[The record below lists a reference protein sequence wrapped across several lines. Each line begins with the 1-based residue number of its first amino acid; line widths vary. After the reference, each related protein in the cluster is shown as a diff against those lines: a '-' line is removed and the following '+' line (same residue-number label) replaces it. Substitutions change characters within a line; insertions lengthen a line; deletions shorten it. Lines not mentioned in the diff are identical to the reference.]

1 MGIDCT
7 GVLLGQG
14 LYAARSMVRALSELE
29 RGTIVVL
36 PSATF
41 PESELR
47 KIVAI
52 QHYEERLLCTTLL
65 LRDPELRIVYITSL
79 PVDEAIIEY
88 YLRFLPDPAGA
99 RHRLHMVVVG
109 EDSGRALTAKVLD
122 APHVIDKVRSLVGEA
137 EQAYVL
143 PFNITALEGRFAE
156 LIGIPLFG
164 AAPELAVLG
173 SKTGSRR
180 AARKAGVAVLDG
192 EEDLRSVA
200 EVDAAIEGLHARRPQ
215 AEAVVVKLNDGFSG
229 QGNAI
234 VELDGFSSLES
245 SAVTFCADE
254 ESWPSYAAKVQDGGA
269 VVEELVRAPG
279 VVSPS
284 VQLRITPGGAVEV
297 LSNHDQILGG
307 LEGQVYLGCRFP
319 ARPGYRLDIQE
330 RARRVGEVLA
340 ADGVVGA
347 FGIDF
352 VLMPSNEGYDI
363 RLSEINLRMG
373 GTTHPFWMARLV
385 TGGVYDPSIGELV
398 AGGRAKS
405 YVASDNLKGTAL
417 LGHTPADV
425 IAEVEA
431 AGLAFDQKRG
441 TGATLHLLGA
451 LPNFGKMGVTCIA
464 DSHEDANALYEE
476 VTAALVRPRT

>member
-1 MGIDCT
+1 MLT
-7 GVLLGQG
+7 
-14 LYAARSMVRALSELE
+14 ALSNLE

-47 KIVAI
+47 KIVGI

-79 PVDEAIIEY
+79 PIDEAIIEY
-88 YLRFLPDPAGA
+88 YLRFLPDPSSA
-99 RHRLHMVVVG
+99 RARLHLVTVG
-109 EDSGRALTAKVLD
+109 EDSQRALSEKVLD
-122 APHVIDKVRSLVGEA
+122 APRVVDEVRTLVAGA
-137 EQAYVL
+137 EQAYIL
-143 PFNITALEGRFAE
+143 PFNVTAFEGRFSE
-156 LIGIPLFG
+156 LVGVPLFG
-164 AAPELAVLG
+164 AAPEQAVLG

-192 EEDLRSVA
+192 EEDVRSVA
-200 EVDAAIEGLHARRPQ
+200 DLDAAIQGLRARRPG
-215 AEAVVVKLNDGFSG
+215 AEAAVVKLNDGFSG

-234 VELDGFSSLES
+234 VELDGFSSLEA

-254 ESWPSYAAKVQDGGA
+254 ESWPSYSAKVASGGA
-269 VVEELVRAPG
+269 VVEELVRGDG

-284 VQLRITPGGAVEV
+284 VQLRITPGGIVEV

-319 ARPGYRLDIQE
+319 ARSAYRLDIQE
-330 RARRVGEVLA
+330 RARRVGAVLA
-340 ADGVVGA
+340 ADGVIGP

-352 VLMPSNEGYDI
+352 VLVPSGTDYDI
-363 RLSEINLRMG
+363 NLSEINLRMG

-385 TGGVYDPSIGELV
+385 TGGSYDPSTGDLV

-405 YVASDNLKGTAL
+405 YVASDNVKGEAL
-417 LGHTPADV
+417 VGRTPADV
-425 IAEVEA
+425 VADVDRS
-431 AGLAFDQKRG
+431 GLAFDPARG
-441 TGATLHLLGA
+441 TGATVHLLGA
-451 LPNFGKMGVTCIA
+451 LRRYGKMGVTCIA
-464 DSHEDANALYEE
+464 DSPDEAGALYEE
-476 VTAALVRPRT
+476 VTDSLVRPRT

>member
-1 MGIDCT
+1 M
-7 GVLLGQG
+7 L
-14 LYAARSMVRALSELE
+14 RALSELD

-47 KIVAI
+47 KIVGI

-88 YLRFLPDPAGA
+88 YLGFLSDPAGA
-99 RHRLHMVVVG
+99 RRRLHMVVVG

-122 APHVIDKVRSLVGEA
+122 APRAIAEVRELVGDA
-137 EQAYVL
+137 EQAYIL
-143 PFNITALEGRFAE
+143 PFNVTPLEGHVAE
-156 LIGIPLFG
+156 LVGIPLFG
-164 AAPELAVLG
+164 AAPELAALG

-200 EVDAAIEGLHARRPQ
+200 EVDAAIAGLHARRPEAQ
-215 AEAVVVKLNDGFSG
+215 AVVVKLNDGFSG

-234 VELDGFSSLES
+234 VELEGFASLET
-245 SAVTFCADE
+245 SAIAFCADE

-297 LSNHDQILGG
+297 VSNHDQILGG

-319 ARPGYRLDIQE
+319 ARPEYRLDIQE

-340 ADGVVGA
+340 ADGVIGA

-352 VLMPSNEGYDI
+352 VLVPGAEGFDI

-385 TGGVYDPSIGELV
+385 TGGVYDPSTGELV
-398 AGGRAKS
+398 AGGRPKS
-405 YVASDNLKGTAL
+405 YVASDNVKGTAL
-417 LGHTPADV
+417 LGRAPADV
-425 IAEVEA
+425 IADVER
-431 AGLAFDQKRG
+431 AGLAFDQGRA
-441 TGATLHLLGA
+441 TGATVHLLGA
-451 LPNFGKMGVTCIA
+451 LPKFGKMGVTCIA
-464 DSHEDANALYEE
+464 DSPEDADALYEE